1 MPSRYPQPQTEPMLA
16 SLTCVFKLQSPY
28 YALMFATQQAPLVLA
43 VLLQYSQKKGDV
55 YNILW
60 ALVFA
65 FATMNILGLLAKRLE
80 PNRTRLSM
88 GETVAIMVVIV
99 SILMLGWEMLYWF
112 DILPIKLHRHEG

>member
-1 MPSRYPQPQTEPMLA
+1 MFS
-16 SLTCVFKLQSPY
+16 SLSCALRLHSHVWALVFV
-28 YALMFATQQAPLVLA
+28 AQQAPLALA

-65 FATMNILGLLAKRLE
+65 FATMNILGLLAKRME
-80 PNRTRLSM
+80 PRRTRLSM
-88 GETVAIMVVIV
+88 GETLAIMVVIV

-112 DILPIKLHRHEG
+112 DILPIKLHRHG

>member
-1 MPSRYPQPQTEPMLA
+1 MLA
-16 SLTCVFKLQSPY
+16 SFTHAIKLHSHFRALTLIS
-28 YALMFATQQAPLVLA
+28 QQAPLAVA
-43 VLLQYSQKKGDV
+43 VLLQYTQKKGDV

-65 FATMNILGLLAKRLE
+65 FATMNILGLLAKRME
-80 PNRTRLSM
+80 PSRTRLSL
-88 GETVAIMVVIV
+88 GGTIAIMVVIV

>member
-1 MPSRYPQPQTEPMLA
+1 MFA
-16 SLTCVFKLQSPY
+16 SFS
-28 YALMFATQQAPLVLA
+28 YALKLHTHTYALSFVAQQTPLLLA

-80 PNRTRLSM
+80 PTRTRLSM

-112 DILPIKLHRHEG
+112 DILPIKLHRRGV